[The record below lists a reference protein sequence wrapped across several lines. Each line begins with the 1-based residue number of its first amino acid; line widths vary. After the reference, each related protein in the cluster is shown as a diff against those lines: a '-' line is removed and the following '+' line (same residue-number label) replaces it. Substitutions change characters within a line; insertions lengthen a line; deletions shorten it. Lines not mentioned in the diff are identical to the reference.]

1 LPQKHSLSKLK
12 GVLLIFKLRLKVLEL
27 AQVQALKQRKERR
40 VKVLTALLSPRR
52 LQNRQ
57 QLKRNMIASRRKRT
71 PNLRLLRT
79 NLTGKR
85 KRRRMKEIPRS
96 RLRLTTSPS

>member
-1 LPQKHSLSKLK
+1 LPQKHSPNKLK
-12 GVLLIFKLRLKVLEL
+12 GVLLIFKLRLKVLRLE
-27 AQVQALKQRKERR
+27 QVQALKQRKERR
-40 VKVLTALLSPRR
+40 VKVLTALLSLRR
-52 LQNRQ
+52 SQNNK

-85 KRRRMKEIPRS
+85 KRRRMQEMPRS